1 MILVAQV
8 AYIVLR
14 AERYNS
20 ISSPFLFEETW
31 SSSIKCCTLCS
42 IIARKPIILM
52 SIVVFS

>member
-20 ISSPFLFEETW
+20 ISSPFLFERPGVRRSNVAFSAV
-31 SSSIKCCTLCS
+31 SSRGNQSYL
-42 IIARKPIILM
+42 
-52 SIVVFS
+52 